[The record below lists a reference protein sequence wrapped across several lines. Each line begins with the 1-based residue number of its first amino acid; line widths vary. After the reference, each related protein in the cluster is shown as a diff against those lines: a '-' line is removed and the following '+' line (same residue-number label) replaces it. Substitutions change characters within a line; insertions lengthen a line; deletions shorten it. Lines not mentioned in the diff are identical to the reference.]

1 MYQRPKEDNVQQTTG
16 CIAERTETALLCTRS
31 ENRKGYTRWKN
42 YRGKLKKK
50 KTSQLLILMFSWTL
64 LRSDSPLNLSLGLK
78 ISQLPRFLWDL
89 SSPVFFPKHI
99 WTEGW
104 LGLGKENPL
113 RLSKHSIPMKNQG
126 QEAQRYG
133 KLFAMKKMD
142 VGRRGPGARTE
153 KTGKTEVSKRWVP
166 DKLQQS
172 IPLASQGHAKH
183 WCSPTRTSGCP
194 NTQPPFPKSSWSAV
208 PVAMPASGQRTRAML
223 LRGRKMYSSDN
234 IEGLQLPN
242 TLCLWK
248 HLLSSCCSGKSKMK
262 KDSCKSASSSRKL
275 YQDCFV
281 PVRDVPNYLA
291 AFQISGCPLHLPA
304 RAPREYFSVNT
315 TTATLPLLFHFNFSL
330 YVSVFLLFL
339 APSSAKESPVLQC
352 RAQNKGWDLQLVGRQ
367 SITVK
372 AFGNW
377 LLRSAGLLFCVS
389 PVVVGLFFFQRII
402 ILSFTNS

>member
-1 MYQRPKEDNVQQTTG
+1 M
-16 CIAERTETALLCTRS
+16 S
-31 ENRKGYTRWKN
+31 
-42 YRGKLKKK
+42 
-50 KTSQLLILMFSWTL
+50 
-64 LRSDSPLNLSLGLK
+64 
-78 ISQLPRFLWDL
+78 
-89 SSPVFFPKHI
+89 
-99 WTEGW
+99 
-104 LGLGKENPL
+104 
-113 RLSKHSIPMKNQG
+113 
-126 QEAQRYG
+126 
-133 KLFAMKKMD
+133 
-142 VGRRGPGARTE
+142 RRC
-153 KTGKTEVSKRWVP
+153 VP

-172 IPLASQGHAKH
+172 ITPASQGRAKH
-183 WCSPTRTSGCP
+183 WCFPTALPTRRSGCP

-208 PVAMPASGQRTRAML
+208 PVAMPASGQRTRATL

-304 RAPREYFSVNT
+304 RAPREYFSINT

-330 YVSVFLLFL
+330 YVSVFLLFPV
-339 APSSAKESPVLQC
+339 PSRAKESPVLQC

-372 AFGNW
+372 VFGNW
-377 LLRSAGLLFCVS
+377 LVRSAGLLFCVS
-389 PVVVGLFFFQRII
+389 PVVVVVVFSRE
-402 ILSFTNS
+402 